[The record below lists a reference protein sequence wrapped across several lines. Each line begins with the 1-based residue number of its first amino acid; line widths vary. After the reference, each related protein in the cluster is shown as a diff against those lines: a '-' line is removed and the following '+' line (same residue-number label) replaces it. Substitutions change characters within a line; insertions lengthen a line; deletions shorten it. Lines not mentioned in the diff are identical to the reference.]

1 MICNLVFAYCPSCES
16 RLRIP
21 DDTYNGDV
29 LRCSQCGYLMKIR
42 DNNTSAY
49 RPPRKFV
56 SAGGSMISKPG
67 TAEIVK
73 TQPIFAQLDRPVD
86 TDRTIRRATALLLN
100 QDICVRR

>member
-1 MICNLVFAYCPSCES
+1 MIANLIFGYCPSCES

-21 DDTYNGDV
+21 DDTVNGDV
-29 LRCSQCGYLMKIR
+29 LRCSQCGYLMKVR

-56 SAGGSMISKPG
+56 PAGGGTIAKPG
-67 TAEIVK
+67 TASMVK

-86 TDRTIRRATALLLN
+86 TDMAIRRATALLLS
-100 QDICVRR
+100 QDIYARK